1 MIICETL
8 VIHEEEVAMVYITCS
23 HGIFR
28 FRIIQCSTI
37 LGHQKFLFSPK
48 RNIHSRDKDNS
59 MIIGHVTSPA

>member
-8 VIHEEEVAMVYITCS
+8 VIHEEEVAMVSITCS

-37 LGHQKFLFSPK
+37 LGHQKFLFSPEVK
-48 RNIHSRDKDNS
+48 PL
-59 MIIGHVTSPA
+59 SPQACQGVVPSLAKY